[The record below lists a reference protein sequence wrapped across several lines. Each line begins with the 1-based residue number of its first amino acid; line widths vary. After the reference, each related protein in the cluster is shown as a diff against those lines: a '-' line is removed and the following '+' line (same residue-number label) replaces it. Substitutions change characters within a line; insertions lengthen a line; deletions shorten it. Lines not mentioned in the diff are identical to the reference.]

1 MTKEQKRTQQKK
13 TTKNGRIP
21 TLRLDNDDEIS
32 AKTMYIKDIK
42 CFKINDVD
50 INRIRASGKKP
61 YNKEHNSYNYYVF
74 YEYDDEY
81 ILLKI
86 TLRDVAGYY
95 NDCKDNSKHDAKY
108 SAKRMN
114 FKLDDDSFDKTIAI
128 FEHIEEK

>member
-1 MTKEQKRTQQKK
+1 
-13 TTKNGRIP
+13 
-21 TLRLDNDDEIS
+21 
-32 AKTMYIKDIK
+32 MYIKDTK

-50 INRIRASGKKP
+50 INKIRASGKKP

-95 NDCKDNSKHDAKY
+95 NDCIDNSKHDAKY

>member
-13 TTKNGRIP
+13 TTKNRRIP
-21 TLRLDNDDEIS
+21 TLRFDNDDEIS